1 MAVPKQKSSPSS
13 FPSRKVQPKQP
24 RASKQVPETQ
34 RQPKPSSLSK
44 QKAQPTAQ
52 EKSKKEEIAQADL
65 PVCQPAEGSFAWNFD
80 NSPIMEMVK
89 QMSRLDCAEM
99 VFDESVKTVLSKRV
113 YAWTQDPIS
122 LPKARR
128 MFELALE
135 SNGLVLMRVPTP
147 SKNRRRLYTI
157 TKRDD
162 ATRMASPVYG
172 DDDRLPSGKQMV
184 TVVLELKHL
193 SGSTVRSALRSLLSR
208 AGSIHL
214 VGDGFVVLVDGA
226 SNILRIKEVLAEID
240 VPGVSDQAHMI
251 ELSYAEAEDVQKK
264 LEQIFDVESDHSPAR
279 RAHARNKAKSPGVN
293 DGSGDDFS
301 IQKIIADERT
311 NRLMIIASKKG
322 FERIKEVVAMLDKPP
337 ADGFSQDEIHVYHV
351 KHGDAE
357 KIAKS
362 LEKVVRSGGSSSSK
376 RTTGAPRPPMPTGE
390 VFEGEVRVSAD
401 ESTNSLLIVASSKD
415 YRAIR
420 GVIDRLDKKRLQ
432 VHIEAT
438 IMDILLNDGNEFGLN
453 VFGGFPVPGG
463 GFGVAGNP
471 GGQTLAKSTATALA
485 QGNDAGSALA
495 MGNFIS
501 TLGVMGPSDLSI
513 PGTSIS
519 VPSFGA
525 VLHAVQT
532 MTNVDVLATPTVTV
546 LNNEKADMSVG
557 SRIPVSEGT
566 ISLGASSS
574 ASNLG
579 IPLNQINYHDAKL
592 ELFVTPHVNEDGQV
606 RMEIEQKVSDLGGQ
620 ISVGK
625 DETRPSFDT
634 KSVKTVVVS
643 KDQQTLVI
651 GGLISSKTTIVEAGV
666 PILSQI
672 PLLGLLF
679 KKKEKRVQKRNL
691 VLVLTPYVIQNDG
704 DYQKLLHRK
713 MREREEFSR
722 MMLGRKAA
730 PHNPYISYDEKL
742 GPLQKTMQQVHREL
756 QKVENGGPGTQDET
770 IIRDGVERS
779 GALLE
784 NKKPSQPT
792 SESVQENVPVTQSE
806 QDQEETSGQT

>member
-1 MAVPKQKSSPSS
+1 MSKSRILRICGCALLATHVVWAGQVAVPK
-13 FPSRKVQPKQP
+13 RKVK
-24 RASKQVPETQ
+24 
-34 RQPKPSSLSK
+34 LDL
-44 QKAQPTAQ
+44 Q
-52 EKSKKEEIAQADL
+52 EKLKKEKIAQAEL
-65 PVCQPAEGSFAWNFD
+65 PVCQPAQGSFAWNFD
-80 NSPIMEMVK
+80 NSPMMEMVK

-99 VFDESVKTVLSKRV
+99 VFNESVKSVLSKRV
-113 YAWTQDPIS
+113 HAWTHAPIS

-135 SNGLVLMRVPTP
+135 SHGLVLMRVPT
-147 SKNRRRLYTI
+147 SNKDRRRLYTI

-162 ATRMASPVYG
+162 ATRLASPVYG

-184 TVVLELKHL
+184 TSVLELKHL

-226 SNILRIKEVLAEID
+226 SNILRIKEVLLEID

-251 ELSYAEAEDVQKK
+251 ELSYAEAEDVQRK
-264 LEQIFDVESDHSPAR
+264 LEEIFDVDSDHSPAR
-279 RAHARNKAKSPGVN
+279 RAHVRNKTKPAGTSE
-293 DGSGDDFS
+293 GSGEDFS

-322 FERIKEVVAMLDKPP
+322 FERIKEVVAMIDKPP

-362 LEKVVRSGGSSSSK
+362 LEKVVRSGGASRSK
-376 RTTGAPRPPMPTGE
+376 RSAGTPRPPTPTGE
-390 VFEGEVRVSAD
+390 VFEGDVRVSAD
-401 ESTNSLLIVASSKD
+401 DSTNSLLIVASAKD
-415 YRAIR
+415 YRAIK
-420 GVIDRLDKKRLQ
+420 GVIERLDKKRLQ

-463 GFGVAGNP
+463 GFGIAGNP
-471 GGQTLAKSTATALA
+471 GGQALAKGTATALA
-485 QGNDAGSALA
+485 QGNDAGAALA

-501 TLGVMGPSDLSI
+501 TLGIMGPSNISI

-525 VLHAVQT
+525 VLQAVQT
-532 MTNVDVLATPTVTV
+532 MSNVDVLATPTVTV

-574 ASNLG
+574 ASSLG

-592 ELFVTPHVNEDGQV
+592 ELFVTPHVNEDGEV

-620 ISVGK
+620 VSVGK

-643 KDQQTLVI
+643 RDQQTLVI
-651 GGLISSKTTIVEAGV
+651 GGLISSKTEIVESGV

-679 KKKEKRVQKRNL
+679 KKKEKRVSKRNL
-691 VLVLTPYVIQNDG
+691 VLILTPYVINNDG

-722 MMLGRKAA
+722 MMLGRKAT

-742 GPLQKTMQQVHREL
+742 GPLQKTMQQLHQEL

-770 IIRDGVERS
+770 IIQNGLER
-779 GALLE
+779 
-784 NKKPSQPT
+784 NPQPT
-792 SESVQENVPVTQSE
+792 PESVQKNLPVSQSR